1 MSRMDD
7 LAGKNYRIIAFRDL
21 PVSHQL
27 AIAHYMAIDG
37 EAWDILFDASVFGAE
52 AAKAALVATLPD
64 YVREYG
70 DSAWGVVDIPVDS
83 VKRAVLADEELA
95 SSFSSWK
102 DYAAWYCKGGIPEH
116 GPVNRWPVILSSS
129 DDETLQDGWHRL
141 HSYVHAGHAD
151 IPAVFYPE
159 QWHRNT

>member
-1 MSRMDD
+1 MPQPWLSQV
-7 LAGKNYRIIAFRDL
+7 AGGC
-21 PVSHQL
+21 H
-27 AIAHYMAIDG
+27 G
-37 EAWDILFDASVFGAE
+37 SVFGAE

-102 DYAAWYCKGGIPEH
+102 DYPNFARKA
-116 GPVNRWPVILSSS
+116 SSF
-129 DDETLQDGWHRL
+129 R
-141 HSYVHAGHAD
+141 AGMDSAESEGL
-151 IPAVFYPE
+151 PCSG
-159 QWHRNT
+159 